1 MNIILIGFMGS
12 GKTVV
17 GHELAQ
23 KLGFEY
29 LDTDELIEKQSSTS
43 ISQIFSEKGEEHFR
57 ELETQVLQDLKSKDK
72 LVISTGGGMVLK
84 PENVKILKG
93 IGSLVL
99 LWANPEKIYSRVKDE
114 PHRPLLKVED
124 PKAKIE
130 EILKFREPIYKKVA
144 DLVVDTSN
152 LSVEQ
157 VVEEILK
164 WQKLR

>member
-1 MNIILIGFMGS
+1 MGS

-29 LDTDELIEKQSSTS
+29 LDTDELIEKQAGSS
-43 ISQIFSEKGEEHFR
+43 ISQIFSEKGEAHFR
-57 ELETQVLQDLKSKDK
+57 KLETQVLKSLKSKDK

-93 IGSLVL
+93 IGALVL
-99 LWANPEKIYSRVKDE
+99 LWASPEKIYNRVKNE
-114 PHRPLLKVED
+114 THRPLLKVED

-130 EILKFREPIYKKVA
+130 EILKFREPTYKKVA
-144 DLVVDTSN
+144 NLVVDTSN
-152 LSVEQ
+152 LSVDQ

-164 WQKLR
+164 WQKSK

>member
-1 MNIILIGFMGS
+1 MGS

-114 PHRPLLKVED
+114 THRPLLKVED